1 VLVERD
7 IARVELHR
15 DCNATALMRKIDIS
29 DVFHAIF
36 LCMDLTLARSLVA
49 VAQHGAITEAAHAL
63 GLTQPALSRRIQQ
76 LEFLFGAPLL
86 QRSRKGVVLTE
97 MGRLV
102 EQESRVLIER
112 YARLKERVAAH
123 QRLEAGVVRLGG
135 GATAIEF
142 VVPPAIARFQAAYP
156 AIRFRVKEAGSREVE
171 VDVLD
176 EHLELG
182 IVTLP
187 TQSSDLRVRPMR
199 DDRIVLVAAKPHALA
214 GRRQVA
220 AQSLSDQDYI
230 GFEGG
235 SAIRQIIDGTLRD
248 LGVEMNVVMEL
259 RSIPAMLRMVETTG
273 SLAFVSELAVP
284 RGGAVRVVP
293 VRGLKAVRQLALI
306 EKRGRPLSPAA
317 ERFAEELLGV
327 SA

>member
-1 VLVERD
+1 
-7 IARVELHR
+7 
-15 DCNATALMRKIDIS
+15 
-29 DVFHAIF
+29 
-36 LCMDLTLARSLVA
+36 MDLLLMRSLVA
-49 VAQHGAITEAAHAL
+49 VAQHGAITEAARSL

-76 LEFLFGAPLL
+76 LESEIGAPLL
-86 QRSRKGVVLTE
+86 ERSRKGVALTE

-112 YARLKERVAAH
+112 YARLKEQVSAH
-123 QRLEAGVVRLGG
+123 QRLEAGVVRIGG

-142 VVPPAIARFQAAYP
+142 VVPPAIAQFQAAHP

-171 VDVLD
+171 EDVLD
-176 EHLELG
+176 ERLELG

-187 TQSSDLRVRPMR
+187 TRSSELEVRPIR
-199 DDRIVLVAAKPHALA
+199 DDRIVMVAAKSHALA
-214 GRRQVA
+214 GRRQVTA
-220 AQSLSDQDYI
+220 SSLAGRDYI

-235 SAIRQIIDGTLRD
+235 SAIRQIIDRTLRE

-284 RGGAVRVVP
+284 RRGDVRVVS
-293 VRGLKAVRQLALI
+293 VRGLQVVRQLALI
-306 EKRGRPLSPAA
+306 ARRSRALSPAA
-317 ERFAEELLGV
+317 RQFAADLLG
-327 SA
+327 APF

>member
-1 VLVERD
+1 
-7 IARVELHR
+7 
-15 DCNATALMRKIDIS
+15 MRKIDIS
-29 DVFHAIF
+29 DAFHAIF
-36 LCMDLTLARSLVA
+36 SYMDLLLARSLVA
-49 VAQHGAITEAAHAL
+49 VAQHGAITEAARAL

-76 LEFLFGAPLL
+76 LESELGAPLL
-86 QRSRKGVVLTE
+86 ERSRKGVVLTE

-112 YARLKERVAAH
+112 YARMKEQVIAH

-142 VVPPAIARFQAAYP
+142 VVPPAIARFQAAHP

-171 VDVLD
+171 NDVLD
-176 EHLELG
+176 ERLELG

-187 TQSSDLRVRPMR
+187 TQSSELHVRPMR
-199 DDRIVLVAAKPHALA
+199 DDRIVLVAAKRHALA
-214 GRRQVA
+214 GRRRVT
-220 AQSLSDQDYI
+220 AQSLAGQDYI

-235 SAIRQIIDGTLRD
+235 SAIRQIIDSTLRD

-284 RGGAVRVVP
+284 RQGAVRVVP
-293 VRGLKAVRQLALI
+293 IQGLNAVRRLALI
-306 EKRGRPLSPAA
+306 DKRGRPLSPAA
-317 ERFAEELLGV
+317 QQFAAVLLG
-327 SA
+327 SAD